1 MIMRMAQD
9 DGKKDGE
16 DDEMDKGDYGKFVG
30 LSRPG
35 SSMDINGNF

>member
-16 DDEMDKGDYGKFVG
+16 DDEMDRGDYGRVA
-30 LSRPG
+30 LAAPWT
-35 SSMDINGNF
+35 SMAIFEF